1 MKAICKP
8 NPAYYPGNPF
18 IEALP
23 PVLGGQALIDAL
35 GYFPPYDESSRQLS
49 AEQRIQMLGALYEV
63 YQPLEMTVQLYYS
76 INSSMQH
83 SFAQKMTIADIQQY
97 HTNYTDL
104 QNRRIT
110 AATGG
115 GNSFSVIGISGLGK
129 SRALQQV
136 LGLFPPVIK
145 HEAYNG
151 QPLVCK
157 QIPYI
162 MVQTPSDASIKALC
176 LDILMQIDGAIG
188 TEHHQ
193 RAITN
198 RLSTD
203 MMVSQISQISKNI
216 NLGLL
221 VVDEIQNIA
230 HIRNGGGIRLLN
242 FLVQLINS
250 AHLSVCMV
258 GTPQVLGTLQ
268 QEFRSAR
275 RATGLVYDRLSEG
288 GEFPILLRALW
299 RYQYTRHHTDLTPEL
314 QNWIYRKTQGIPD
327 VLVKLLHSA
336 QQRAILDGTEAIT
349 IEILDKAYKSSL
361 QMVDGF
367 LAALDEAPKSRRTAP
382 KPPAGDLTIE
392 AGNSLQEPK
401 SRLQSADIRT
411 IVADAK
417 KQGVAVVDALAEFII
432 TEVAI

>member
-1 MKAICKP
+1 MKAVYTL
-8 NPAYYPGNPF
+8 NPAYPGNPF

-23 PVLGGQALIDAL
+23 PTLGGQALVDAL
-35 GYFPPYDESSRQLS
+35 GHFPAYDEASRQLP
-49 AEQRIQMLGALYEV
+49 AEVRLQMLGTLYEV
-63 YQPLEMTVQLYYS
+63 YQPLEMTVQLYYQVYAA
-76 INSSMQH
+76 MQH
-83 SFAQKMTIADIQQY
+83 SFAQKLTVADVQQY
-97 HTNYTDL
+97 HTNYGDL

-129 SRALQQV
+129 SRTLQQV
-136 LGLFPPVIK
+136 LGLFPPVIE

-162 MVQTPSDASIKALC
+162 VVQTPSDASIKALC
-176 LDILMQIDGAIG
+176 LDILLQIDGASG
-188 TEHHQ
+188 TAHHQ

-203 MMVSQISQISKNI
+203 MMVSQIAQISKSI

-230 HIRNGGGIRLLN
+230 HIRNGGGTRLLN
-242 FLVQLINS
+242 FIVQLINS

-268 QEFRSAR
+268 AEFRSAR
-275 RATGLVYDRLSEG
+275 RATGLVYDRLG
-288 GEFPILLRALW
+288 NNDEFSLLLKSLW
-299 RYQYTRHHTDLTPEL
+299 RYQYTRNSADLTPEVA
-314 QNWIYRKTQGIPD
+314 NWIYRKTQGVPD
-327 VLVKLLHSA
+327 IVVKLIYHS
-336 QQRAILDGTEAIT
+336 QQRAIMDGTENIT
-349 IEILDKAYKSSL
+349 IEVLEKAYRTSL

-367 LAALDEAPKSRRTAP
+367 LASLNDTPKRQRTAP
-382 KPPAGDLTIE
+382 KPGTGDLTV
-392 AGNSLQEPK
+392 NTQSMEPHQTTG
-401 SRLQSADIRT
+401 RANLRA

-417 KQGVAVVDALAEFII
+417 KQGKPVVDALAEYA
-432 TEVAI
+432 TEVAIL